1 MRWARGRV
9 LDVGCGPGRVALHLQ
24 SRGLWVTG
32 IDLSP
37 LAVQVAQARG
47 VRDAR
52 LMALDDIS
60 PELGLFDT
68 VVMFGSN
75 FGLFG
80 SAAGAARRLR
90 VFASITSPAAKILA
104 GSLNPYRTED
114 PVHLAYHRRNKAR
127 GRMAGQVRLRIRH
140 RQWATPWFEY
150 LLVSPREMDE
160 LARRGGWRLDRLLED
175 ANPYYVGLLVK
186 QPGQPR

>member
-9 LDVGCGPGRVALHLQ
+9 LDVGCGSGRVALQLQ
-24 SRGLWVTG
+24 SRALHVTG

-37 LAVQVAQARG
+37 LAIQVARARG

-68 VVMFGSN
+68 VVMFGNN

-90 VFASITSPAAKILA
+90 VLGSITNPAAKILA
-104 GSLNPYRTED
+104 GSLHAYKTED
-114 PVHLAYHRRNKAR
+114 PVHLTYHRRNKAL
-127 GRMAGQVRLRIRH
+127 GRMAGQARLRIRH
-140 RQWATPWFEY
+140 RQWATPWFDY
-150 LLVSPREMDE
+150 LLVSPQEMDE
-160 LARRGGWRLDRLLED
+160 LARAGGWRLYRLIED
-175 ANPYYVGLLVK
+175 GNPYYVGVLVK
-186 QPGQPR
+186 EAMT